1 MSSKEQPITRPSEN
15 MKGKNCMVFTI
26 LIGLGLEY
34 EDAEFYYRN
43 WKMSEKYRDR
53 KYYSIT
59 VPGGLQ
65 YVARL

>member
-1 MSSKEQPITRPSEN
+1 
-15 MKGKNCMVFTI
+15 MVFTI